1 MFRGDGNYLLGN
13 VSRECSY
20 GEYPVVLREETTAVL
35 RDIKARNGWQPGDTV
50 VFLNQQGRYD
60 TVRISRPMR

>member
-1 MFRGDGNYLLGN
+1 MISLDPGAAPQ
-13 VSRECSY
+13 
-20 GEYPVVLREETTAVL
+20 PVMTMQVHIHHDETL
-35 RDIKARNGWQPGDTV
+35 PQFIARLKSQRMWQPGDTV